1 MSYESDSLRNTYLL
15 FHYGTQAEI
24 LHGVGFD
31 GSLIPDSAFE
41 FPAATVDL
49 FQQGESPVTR
59 ALDIGCA
66 VGRSSFELSK
76 IADHVI
82 GIDFSHSFVDAADA
96 IRKGESLPYLRYSEA
111 HLSDEL
117 TASLPDGA
125 VAENIAFEQGDAMNL
140 RADLGSF
147 DFVHAANLLCRLP
160 EPLRFLNRLPD
171 LVNPGGQ
178 LVMAAPCTWLEEYT
192 PRQNQPAGATLDFLH
207 QHLDANFEL
216 VEVREVPF
224 LIREHVR
231 KFQMST
237 SQTSLWR
244 RKS

>member
-15 FHYGTQAEI
+15 FHYGTKAEI
-24 LHGVGFD
+24 LYGIGFD
-31 GSLIPDSAFE
+31 GDSIPDAAFK

-49 FQQGESPVTR
+49 FQPSKPSVSR

-82 GIDFSHSFVDAADA
+82 GIDFSHSFVEAADA
-96 IRKGESLPYLRYSEA
+96 IKKGGPLPYLRYSEA

-117 TASLPDGA
+117 TAGLPDGA
-125 VAENIAFEQGDAMNL
+125 VPENIAFEQGDAMNL
-140 RADLGSF
+140 RADLGAF
-147 DFVHAANLLCRLP
+147 DLVHAANLLCRLP

-178 LVMAAPCTWLEEYT
+178 LVMATPCTWLEEYT
-192 PRQNQPAGATLDFLH
+192 PRQNQPPGATLDFLH

-237 SQTSLWR
+237 SQTSLWQ
-244 RKS
+244 RKA